1 MKKGK
6 KKTGTEEQSWRRFL
20 LQRST
25 GTGVRVF
32 RTDAGKELSD
42 YLPHETM
49 PCSDGKKS
57 ISIKSERN
65 GIIFKRKL
73 RIRIMAGTAKK
84 RTREKTGDIEIKA
97 SLMDKYRDT
106 FIDKLTPAD
115 LEELQ
120 LYRMKQYDKERG
132 WNNEYR
138 QKFEVKLRHYFHEE
152 VLRREIASIETL
164 LMLLQPEDLK
174 NQTLPD

>member
-1 MKKGK
+1 
-6 KKTGTEEQSWRRFL
+6 
-20 LQRST
+20 
-25 GTGVRVF
+25 
-32 RTDAGKELSD
+32 
-42 YLPHETM
+42 
-49 PCSDGKKS
+49 
-57 ISIKSERN
+57 
-65 GIIFKRKL
+65 
-73 RIRIMAGTAKK
+73 MAGTAKK
-84 RTREKTGDIEIKA
+84 RTREKTADIEIKA

-106 FIDKLTPAD
+106 FIDKLTPGD
-115 LEELQ
+115 LDELQ
-120 LYRMKQYDKERG
+120 LYRMKQFDKERG